1 MVRGVLF
8 SVLLLCAMSANG
20 LAAQTSP
27 VSRPYAQEYGTS
39 LPPMGYVAFC
49 ARGEAEC
56 KAKASTHERVKLTPQ
71 IWDMVS
77 AVNLSVNTHVI
88 PMSDE
93 EQYGVPDYWTYP
105 VKAGDCEDYALEKK
119 RELVALGVAPR
130 DLLMTVVLDENGE
143 GHAILTVATDKGD
156 YMLDNRRNEIL
167 RWDQTH
173 YKFLKRQSQL
183 DPMQWVSLK
192 PNSEQV
198 LVSSQTTK

>member
-1 MVRGVLF
+1 MVRCVLF
-8 SVLLLCAMSANG
+8 SVFILCALSAQG
-20 LAAQTSP
+20 MGAEKS
-27 VSRPYAQEYGTS
+27 SSIRPFAQEYGNS

-49 ARGEAEC
+49 ARGESEC
-56 KAKASTHERVKLTPQ
+56 KAKANSHERVKLTPQ
-71 IWDMVS
+71 LWDMVS
-77 AVNLSVNTHVI
+77 SINFSVNTRI
-88 PMSDE
+88 TPMSDE
-93 EQYGVPDYWTYP
+93 DQYGVPDYWTYP

-119 RELVALGVAPR
+119 AELASLGVPAK

-167 RWDQTH
+167 RWDQTG

>member
-1 MVRGVLF
+1 MVRRVLF
-8 SVLLLCAMSANG
+8 SVLLACAISAPG
-20 LAAQTSP
+20 LAAQKSLE
-27 VSRPYAQEYGTS
+27 SRPFAQEYGNS

-56 KAKASTHERVKLTPQ
+56 KAKATTHERLKLTPQ
-71 IWDMVS
+71 VWDMVS
-77 AVNLSVNTHVI
+77 AVNSGVNARIT

-93 EQYGVPDYWTYP
+93 DQYGVPDYWTYP

-119 RELVALGVAPR
+119 RELVGAGFPSK

-156 YMLDNRRNEIL
+156 YMLDNRRNDIL
-167 RWDQTH
+167 RWDQTG

-183 DPMQWVSLK
+183 DPMAWVSLK

-198 LVSSQTTK
+198 LVGSQTVK

>member
-8 SVLLLCAMSANG
+8 GLLVLCAMSASG
-20 LAAQTSP
+20 LSAQTSP
-27 VSRPYAQEYGTS
+27 ASHPFAQEYGNS

-56 KAKASTHERVKLTPQ
+56 KAKSTSHERIVLTPQ
-71 IWDMVS
+71 VWDMVS
-77 AVNLSVNTHVI
+77 SINFSVNTRI
-88 PMSDE
+88 TPMSDE
-93 EQYGVPDYWTYP
+93 DQYGVPDYWTYP

-119 RELVALGVAPR
+119 AELVSLGVPAK

-156 YMLDNRRNEIL
+156 YMLDNRRDEIL
-167 RWDQTH
+167 RWDQTP

-183 DPMQWVSLK
+183 NPMQWVSLK

-198 LVSSQTTK
+198 LVSSQTAK

>member
-8 SVLLLCAMSANG
+8 SVLFVCAMSAQG
-20 LAAQTSP
+20 LTEQKTATI
-27 VSRPYAQEYGTS
+27 RPFAQEYGNS

-49 ARGEAEC
+49 ARGESEC
-56 KAKASTHERVKLTPQ
+56 KAKATTHERIKLTPQ

-77 AVNLSVNTHVI
+77 ATNFGVNTRI
-88 PMSDE
+88 KPMSDQD
-93 EQYGVPDYWTYP
+93 QYGVPDYWTYP
-105 VKAGDCEDYALEKK
+105 VTAGDCEDYALEKK
-119 RELVALGVAPR
+119 RELVALGVPAR

-167 RWDQTH
+167 RWDQTS

-198 LVSSQTTK
+198 IVSSQTTK